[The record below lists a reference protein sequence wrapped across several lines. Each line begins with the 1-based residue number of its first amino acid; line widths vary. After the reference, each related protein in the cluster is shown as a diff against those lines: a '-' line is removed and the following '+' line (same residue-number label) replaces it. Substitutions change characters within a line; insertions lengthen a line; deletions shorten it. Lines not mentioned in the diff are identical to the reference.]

1 MHPHYLKKVAN
12 RQMFKAYYFNIQ
24 TSRYMHEKKIRNSS
38 FRTHEKIAKK
48 TFKFNAESVIPTFFF
63 LQFTRV
69 VIETILNG
77 RLLFLAQHTHF
88 FI

>member
-1 MHPHYLKKVAN
+1 MNDPSMHPHYLKKVAN

-48 TFKFNAESVIPTFFF
+48 TFKFNAESVIPTFFSSIHKSCF
-63 LQFTRV
+63 RNYT
-69 VIETILNG
+69 
-77 RLLFLAQHTHF
+77 
-88 FI
+88 